1 MVAACPPPLVL
12 LLAAVF
18 ERGRC
23 VECTLEEAFIRI

>member
-1 MVAACPPPLVL
+1 MVAACPPLVL

-23 VECTLEEAFIRI
+23 VECTLEAFIRT